1 MAWYDEAVFYHIYPL
16 GLAGAPKQNDYGE
29 PVHRLNTLLPWV
41 DHIKEIGGSALY
53 IGPLFESV
61 GHGYETTD
69 YKKLDSRLGTNED
82 LTAFVAYCHEQGI
95 KVIFDGVFNHTGRDF
110 FAFKDIQVNREN
122 SQYKDWYC
130 NVNFWGNNEYND
142 GFSYDNWGG
151 YNLLVKLNQKNPAVV
166 DYICDVIR
174 FWVSEFDVDGI
185 RLDAADVLDFD
196 FMKAL
201 RRTANEVKPDFWL
214 MGEVIHGDYS
224 RWVNGETLHSV
235 TNYTLHKALYSGH
248 NDHNYFE
255 IAHTVRRLQN
265 MGTLKLY
272 NFVDN
277 HDVERIYTKL
287 TNKAH
292 FAPVHV
298 LLYTL
303 PGVPSIYY
311 GSEFGIEGRKEYGS
325 DDSLRPALNIEDYKD
340 SVKTN
345 PCTALIAALGKVRQA
360 VPALSYGSYD
370 ELMLTNRQFAYARDL
385 DGTRVIVSVNNDD
398 APAGMHLAAGNCT
411 AYIGALSGEKVS
423 VQDGHINITQPT
435 NSGEIWV
442 PEGTDLNIKPVKME
456 TKAENKTKNKTES
469 EAKTNTED
477 KAASET
483 ATDAKGNKEA
493 EPKIESKESK
503 DIVTATESADA
514 KKNTTNTEK
523 NISAAN
529 EVKDSAKDASAQA
542 AANTPV
548 DPETITVDW
557 SKSPES
563 MTVPELQAAILAKLA
578 GNGPVDAQM
587 KKTVTDNI
595 WHDSL
600 VNWLKSFR

>member
-110 FAFKDIQVNREN
+110 FAFKDIQANREN

-398 APAGMHLAAGNCT
+398 APAGMHLAAGNCA
-411 AYIGALSGEKVS
+411 AYVGSLSGEKVS
-423 VQDGHINITQPT
+423 VQDGHINITQPA

-442 PEGTDLNIKPVKME
+442 PDGTDLNVKPVKME

-469 EAKTNTED
+469 EAKTNTEN

-483 ATDAKGNKEA
+483 STDAKGNKEA

-523 NISAAN
+523 NT
-529 EVKDSAKDASAQA
+529 

>member
-16 GLAGAPKQNDYGE
+16 GLTGAPKQNDYGE

-110 FAFKDIQVNREN
+110 FAFKDIQANREN

-224 RWVNGETLHSV
+224 RWVNGETLHSG

-423 VQDGHINITQPT
+423 VQDGHINITQPA

-442 PEGTDLNIKPVKME
+442 PDGTDLDVKPVKVV
-456 TKAENKTKNKTES
+456 TKTES

-563 MTVPELQAAILAKLA
+563 MTVPELQAAILARLA